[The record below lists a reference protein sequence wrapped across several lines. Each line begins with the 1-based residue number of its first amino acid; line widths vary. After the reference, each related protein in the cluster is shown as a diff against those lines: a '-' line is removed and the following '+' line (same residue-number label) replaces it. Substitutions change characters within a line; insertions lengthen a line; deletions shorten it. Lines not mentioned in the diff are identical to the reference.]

1 MLNSISIAGRLSK
14 DPELRYTQSQVAVCS
29 FGVAVERD
37 FAQQGQQRE
46 VDWFEVVAWRQ
57 SAEFVSKYF
66 HKGDMIIVMG
76 RMQARDWTDNQGN
89 KRRSWEIQADHCYF
103 GGSKSE
109 NQGNGQGQ
117 YQSYQNP
124 GNAGGYYAQQG
135 QYGAPQQSQY
145 SAPQQNQYGAAP
157 PPQYGAPPQ
166 SYGAPAPQYGGTQ
179 QQFTELDDDDGELPF

>member
-1 MLNSISIAGRLSK
+1 MCRSVLNLISIAGRLSK

-46 VDWFEVVAWRQ
+46 VDWFDVVAWRQ
-57 SAEFVSKYF
+57 GAEFVSKYF

-76 RMQARDWTDNQGN
+76 RMQARDWTDQNGN

-103 GGSKSE
+103 GGSKSDS
-109 NQGNGQGQ
+109 QGNGQSQ
-117 YQSYQNP
+117 YQGYQNP

-135 QYGAPQQSQY
+135 QYGAPPQGQY
-145 SAPQQNQYGAAP
+145 AA

-166 SYGAPAPQYGGTQ
+166 QPYGAPAPQYGGIQ